1 MTNNQIKRA
10 FGLAGARV
18 AAGIT
23 VGKSTETK
31 TFQIWGT
38 LEIVKEYPFFAIIHS
53 DFGRDYQFTESTRIE
68 FLTRCIV
75 PKEQVDYSN
84 RKI

>member
-1 MTNNQIKRA
+1 MNKNQIKRA
-10 FGLAGARV
+10 FNLAGARV

-23 VGKSTETK
+23 VGRNTATR
-31 TFQIWGT
+31 TFQLWGT
-38 LEIVKEYPFFAIIHS
+38 LEIVKEEPFFAIIHS
-53 DFGRDYQFTESTRIE
+53 DFGRDYQLTESTRIE